1 MKDLIDY
8 IARGL
13 VDNPEAVV
21 VVDEQREGSNDS
33 YLQLQVGEGELGR
46 VIGKD
51 GKLANAMRT
60 LLRHGNRRG
69 KRVML
74 DIGD

>member
-1 MKDLIDY
+1 MKELIDY

-13 VDNPEAVV
+13 VDNPDAV
-21 VVDEQREGSNDS
+21 VVDEQRDGNTV
-33 YLQLQVGEGELGR
+33 YLQLQVAEGELGR

-60 LLRHGNRRG
+60 LLRLGSRRG
-69 KRVML
+69 KRVVL

>member
-1 MKDLIDY
+1 MKELIEY
-8 IARGL
+8 IAQGL

-21 VVDEQREGSNDS
+21 VTETRDHNGS
-33 YLQLQVGEGELGR
+33 YLHLQVGEGELGR
-46 VIGKD
+46 VIGRD
-51 GKLANAMRT
+51 GKLANAMRI
-60 LLRHGNRRG
+60 LLRMGNRRG